1 MIERM
6 VSNVAMEDPP
16 LDITNRELFQFPPPD
31 NFPVCIS
38 KSGEVL
44 ARFEDDSWP
53 MHEWLGKVYTFR
65 FGREKSAAGPAW
77 LTDFESRLLKLILV
91 LIMWVLPEGI
101 KPSTLQ
107 SRYGKIRKLF
117 RFCAS
122 NGISVS
128 EMYKYPHLLSRFI
141 ELVGPLGGQYAG
153 FLRDVFDYQDAL
165 GFKILDLAQISEIF
179 VAGQSRDSAQTPYI
193 PSRINNVH
201 LMRSLELMEDYNKHA
216 SSFEAFFQYIWGAY
230 VVNNGPAFNWK
241 GKLVSPFNKAA
252 KGPGRVYYGS
262 YKDAAAKY
270 GVRDVLVKWMSRRP
284 SGSSKLELVGL
295 SSFFNAVSLVGATCL
310 ANLSAM
316 RKEEIN
322 TLRVNCWE
330 ERITDKGKVNFIC
343 GETTKTINDEDARWI
358 VCEDANK
365 AVIAM
370 ASVARLRMKA
380 AIELG
385 VEHDEDEVDNPF
397 LILKVYEP
405 WAKDFKGDKSYATKI
420 RKSISATNLHVQC
433 PFLFSQ
439 EEILITQD
447 DFQEALKVNP
457 DLDVE
462 RFAVGKPWA
471 FAFHQFRRTLMV
483 NACLS
488 EMVSP
493 QSLQYQLKHLYLS
506 MSIYYGRNYSGL
518 AVNAKAAEE
527 YISTSYELIARKAM
541 ALVEPKFVSTISPL
555 HKERA
560 IDFIEGATLK
570 VLAKKFRGGERTVK
584 ETIMGVCLNTEP
596 CEFGSVDF
604 ILACDKCVSGL
615 ACRDNL
621 PLIKRVDARLKS
633 QLDVVGEVG
642 PRKDALMAQYDF
654 TQRLI
659 NVILVDG

>member
-16 LDITNRELFQFPPPD
+16 LNSTNRELFQFPPPD
-31 NFPVCIS
+31 HFPVCIS

-77 LTDFESRLLKLILV
+77 LSNDESKLFKLILV
-91 LIMWVLPEGI
+91 MIMWVLPEGI

-107 SRYGKIRKLF
+107 SSYGKIRKLF

-122 NGISVS
+122 SKISVS
-128 EMYKYPHLLSRFI
+128 EFYKYPHLLSTFI
-141 ELVGPLGGQYAG
+141 SEVGPLGGQYVG
-153 FLRDVFDYQDAL
+153 FLRNVFNYQDVI

-179 VAGQSRDSAQTPYI
+179 VAGQSRKSAQTPYI
-193 PSRINNVH
+193 PSRINNIH
-201 LMRSLELMEDYNKHA
+201 LMRSLELVEDYNENA
-216 SSFEAFFQYIWGAY
+216 SSFEAFFQYIWDAY
-230 VVNNGPAFNWK
+230 VVNNGPASSWRE
-241 GKLVSPFNKAA
+241 KLISPFNKAA

-262 YKDAAAKY
+262 FEDAAAKF
-270 GVRDVLVKWMSRRP
+270 GVRDVLIKWMSRRP
-284 SGSSKLELVGL
+284 SKSSKLELIGL
-295 SSFFNAVSLVGATCL
+295 SSFFNAISLVGATCL

-322 TLRVNCWE
+322 KLRVNCWE
-330 ERITDKGKVNFIC
+330 EKITDKGKVSFIC
-343 GETTKTINDEDARWI
+343 GETTKTIHDEDARWV

-370 ASVARLRMKA
+370 ASVAKLRMKA

-385 VEHDEDEVDNPF
+385 VEHDEEEVANPF

-405 WAKDFKGDKSYATKI
+405 WAKDFKGDRSYATKI

-433 PFLFSQ
+433 PFLFSP
-439 EEILITQD
+439 EEILITGD

-457 DLDVE
+457 DLDIE

-488 EMVSP
+488 ELVSP

-527 YISTSYELIARKAM
+527 YISTSYEFMARKSM
-541 ALVEPKFVSTISPL
+541 TLIEPKFVSTISPL

-560 IDFIEGATLK
+560 IDFVEGATLK
-570 VLAKKFRGGERTVK
+570 ALAKKFRSGERVIK

-604 ILACDKCVSGL
+604 ILACDECVSGL

-621 PLIKRVDARLKS
+621 PLIEKVDARLKF
-633 QLDVVGEVG
+633 QLDIVKEDG
-642 PRKDALMAQYDF
+642 PRRDSLMAQYDF

-659 NVILVDG
+659 KVILIED